1 MSSNLHDKQK
11 SPKRRFLLLNVIR
24 LIAVVTVGLLIMF
37 YNKFDLNLS
46 NVQKMVVGGLF
57 IVYGVLRFTLSL
69 KNQPNE

>member
-24 LIAVVTVGLLIMF
+24 LVAVVAVGLLIMF
-37 YNKFDLNLS
+37 YNKVDLNLS
-46 NVQKMVVGGLF
+46 NTQKMVAGGLF
-57 IVYGVLRFTLSL
+57 IVYGVLRFVLSL